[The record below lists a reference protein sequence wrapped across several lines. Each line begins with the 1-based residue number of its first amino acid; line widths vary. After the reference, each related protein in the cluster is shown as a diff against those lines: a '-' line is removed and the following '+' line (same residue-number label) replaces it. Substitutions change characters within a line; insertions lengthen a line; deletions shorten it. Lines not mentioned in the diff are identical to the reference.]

1 MDHTLT
7 KILIADNQFL
17 SAEGLRS
24 LLENDGNFI
33 PVKVDSHFELIDALD
48 KELFGLLIIDFTM
61 PAPDGLDS
69 LRKIRRRFPGMPVLI
84 LTNAITRLEFSE
96 LSGLGIKNII
106 YKTSDKNEILMA
118 VSSAIKKKKFY
129 SGEILDLILGSGGA
143 RAAVEEPIHLTT
155 TEIEIVRLISGGMTT
170 KEIARQK
177 NISFHTVTTHRKNIF
192 RKLGVS
198 SVSELIIQAIK
209 AGWIDNIEYV
219 I

>member
-17 SAEGLRS
+17 AAEGLRS

-61 PAPDGLDS
+61 PAPEGLDS

-84 LTNAITRLEFSE
+84 ITNAITRLEFSE

-118 VSSAIKKKKFY
+118 VSSAINKKKFY

>member
-17 SAEGLRS
+17 AAEGLRF
-24 LLENDGNFI
+24 LLEGDGRFI
-33 PVKVDSHFELIDALD
+33 PVKVDTHFELTNALD
-48 KELFGLLIIDFTM
+48 KELFGLLITDFAM
-61 PAPDGLDS
+61 PAPEGLDS
-69 LRKIRRRFPGMPVLI
+69 LRQIRRRFPGMPVLI
-84 LTNAITRLEFSE
+84 LTNTITRSEFSE

-106 YKTSDKNEILMA
+106 YKTADKDEILMA
-118 VSSAIKKKKFY
+118 VSSAIKNKKFY
-129 SGEILDLILGSGGA
+129 SGEILDLVIGSGET
-143 RAAVEEPIHLTT
+143 RAVIEEPAHLTA

-177 NISFHTVTTHRKNIF
+177 NVSFHTVTTHRKNIF

-209 AGWIDNIEYV
+209 AGWIDNIEYY